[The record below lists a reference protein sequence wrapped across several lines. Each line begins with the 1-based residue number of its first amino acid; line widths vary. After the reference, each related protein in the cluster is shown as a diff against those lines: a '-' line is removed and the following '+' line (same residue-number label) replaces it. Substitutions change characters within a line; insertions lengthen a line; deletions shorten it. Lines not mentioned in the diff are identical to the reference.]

1 MWLLLLILAVPLIE
15 IGLFIQIGGMIGM
28 WPTIAWVILSAALGI
43 IVLKGVASLGP
54 VSLSRDMHELQD
66 PLSPLAHRVMVAFG
80 GGLLLL
86 PGFLTDT
93 LGLLLLIP
101 PVRQVIIR
109 LIGRRIRTTRRT
121 TVRASVIEGEWEEIS
136 AGDLPASPSDKPASE
151 WTRH

>member
-1 MWLLLLILAVPLIE
+1 MWLLLAILAVPLIE
-15 IGLFIQIGGMIGM
+15 IGLFVQIGGTIGL

-54 VSLSRDMHELQD
+54 VTLSRDIHELQD

-86 PGFLTDT
+86 PGFLTDAF
-93 LGLLLLIP
+93 GILLLIP

-109 LIGRRIRTTRRT
+109 LISRRIRAASGA
-121 TVRASVIEGEWEEIS
+121 TVQAEVIEGEWQEVKVDRQ
-136 AGDLPASPSDKPASE
+136 APGQDNPPSE

>member
-1 MWLLLLILAVPLIE
+1 MWLLLAILAVPLIE
-15 IGLFIQIGGMIGM
+15 IGLFIQIGGLIGM

-86 PGFLTDT
+86 PGFLTDA

-109 LIGRRIRTTRRT
+109 LIGRRIRGNGRT
-121 TVRASVIEGEWEEIS
+121 TVHTTVIEGEWQEVKP
-136 AGDLPASPSDKPASE
+136 GDTPPAADRPPSE